1 MHTRIARWARTG
13 GLAAVITA
21 SAAFGAP
28 EPAHSAAVTP
38 PPAGAPDVTAQD
50 VAASTAKVRMAYDAL
65 VAMWSADFDQ
75 LGTRFTPP
83 GLVRYRGAVR
93 TPCGVMSGNNAAYC
107 TARNIIYFD
116 DVFVARQARDAA
128 RDLGTD
134 GDMAAVGI
142 IAHEMGHAVA
152 IQLGADSPVPYYNE
166 ATADCL
172 AGVFTQRSA
181 QNGSLEPG
189 DLDEAFHG
197 LAAAGDPTPQL
208 TGNRRMDARISYRAA
223 LMGHGTRE
231 QRLANF
237 RAGYEG
243 GTGACVPELGKSR
256 AATR

>member
-1 MHTRIARWARTG
+1 MHTRIARWARSA
-13 GLAAVITA
+13 GLAALISA
-21 SAAFGAP
+21 SVAFGAA
-28 EPAHSAAVTP
+28 EPVHSALAYAA
-38 PPAGAPDVTAQD
+38 PAAAPAADLTEQD
-50 VAASTAKVRMAYDAL
+50 VAASNAKVRMAYDAL
-65 VAMWSADFDQ
+65 VAMWSADFAQ
-75 LGTRFTPP
+75 LGTRFAPP
-83 GLVRYRGAVR
+83 GLMRYRGAIR
-93 TPCGVMSGNNAAYC
+93 TPCGIMGGNNAAYC
-107 TARNIIYFD
+107 TARNTIYFD
-116 DVFVARQARDAA
+116 DVFVARQAKEAA

-152 IQLGADSPVPYYNE
+152 MQLGADSPVPYYNE

-208 TGNRRMDARISYRAA
+208 TGNRRVDARISYRAA

-237 RAGYEG
+237 RAGYERG
-243 GTGACVPELGKSR
+243 AGACVPELGES
-256 AATR
+256 